1 MTKNV
6 INLTSKRYYIYDE
19 LVIVENNLFDSQM
32 YAEVIRQYDEVS
44 DLINL
49 DSNIRER
56 LKLPQRSLVV
66 TFPFRRD
73 DYDEVE
79 TVMGYR
85 VQHVLSMGPTKGGI
99 RYAPDVNLGEVTALA
114 ILMSWKSA
122 IVGLPYGG
130 AKGGVAID
138 PNPLSRS
145 EKQRVTRRYTAELLP
160 IIGVDKDIPAPD
172 LGTDEQTMAW
182 IMDTY
187 SNFVGSPQP
196 GIVTGKPA
204 SIGGSITRRES
215 TGRGA
220 VAIGVAAMD
229 KLNLKYSEST
239 IAIQGFGNVGMYA
252 ALDSYERGAK
262 VIAVSDIGGAIYNP
276 KGINIPELFK
286 HMAKNV
292 SVNNFDGA
300 EPYPE
305 SILEINCDVLIPAAV
320 GGVITSSNAS
330 NIKAKVI
337 IEGANSPT
345 TLNADKILQDS
356 DILLVP
362 DIMANA
368 GGITASYFEWVQ
380 NTQNYLWKESE
391 LHEKL
396 IDVLITAF
404 EEVWTISE
412 KQNCDLRTAAL
423 IKGIKRVAAAKLTRG
438 LFP

>member
-6 INLTSKRYYIYDE
+6 KNLTSTRNYIYDE

-362 DIMANA
+362 DILANA

>member
-1 MTKNV
+1 
-6 INLTSKRYYIYDE
+6 
-19 LVIVENNLFDSQM
+19 VIVDNNLFDSDM
-32 YAEVIRQYDEVS
+32 YKEVIKQYESVA
-44 DLINL
+44 DLIDL
-49 DSNIRER
+49 DPNIRER

-73 DYDEVE
+73 EYDEVE
-79 TVMGYR
+79 TVVGYR

-138 PNPLSRS
+138 PNPLTRA
-145 EKQRVTRRYTAELLP
+145 EKQRVTRRYTAELIP
-160 IIGVDKDIPAPD
+160 IIGVNKDIPAPD

-187 SNFVGSPQP
+187 SNFVGYATP

-204 SIGGSITRRES
+204 SLGGSVTRKES

-220 VAIGVAAMD
+220 VAVGVAAME
-229 KLNLKYSEST
+229 KIGKKIQNSKV
-239 IAIQGFGNVGMYA
+239 AIQGFGNVGRYA
-252 ALDSYERGAK
+252 ALAAYEMGAK
-262 VIAVSDIGGAIYNP
+262 IIAVSDIEGSIINE

-286 HMAKNV
+286 HTAHNL
-292 SVNNFDGA
+292 SVKGFPGA
-300 EPYPE
+300 DQLEE
-305 SILEINCDVLIPAAV
+305 SVLEVDCDILIPAAV
-320 GGVITSSNAS
+320 GGVITSSNAQK
-330 NIKAKVI
+330 IKAKVL

-345 TLNADKILQDS
+345 TVNADKILRDNGVL
-356 DILLVP
+356 IVP
-362 DIMANA
+362 DILANA

-380 NTQNYLWKESE
+380 NTQNYLWKEAE
-391 LHEKL
+391 LYEKL
-396 IDVLITAF
+396 IDVMLTAF
-404 EEVWTISE
+404 EEIWTISE

-423 IKGIKRVAAAKLTRG
+423 IKGVKRVAAAKLTRG

>member
-1 MTKNV
+1 
-6 INLTSKRYYIYDE
+6 
-19 LVIVENNLFDSQM
+19 LFDSQM

-345 TLNADKILQDS
+345 TLNADKILKDS

-362 DIMANA
+362 DILANA

-391 LHEKL
+391 LYEKL
-396 IDVLITAF
+396 IDVLITSF
-404 EEVWTISE
+404 EEVWKISE

>member
-1 MTKNV
+1 VTKNAK
-6 INLTSKRYYIYDE
+6 NLTSKQNYIYDE

-138 PNPLSRS
+138 PTPLSRS

-204 SIGGSITRRES
+204 SIGGSVTRRES

-262 VIAVSDIGGAIYNP
+262 VIAVSDICGAIYNP

-300 EPYPE
+300 EPYSE

-320 GGVITSSNAS
+320 GGVITSSNAT

-345 TLNADKILQDS
+345 TLNADKILNDS

-362 DIMANA
+362 DILANA

-404 EEVWTISE
+404 EEVWKISE

>member
-1 MTKNV
+1 MTKNAK
-6 INLTSKRYYIYDE
+6 NLTSKQNYIYDE

-320 GGVITSSNAS
+320 GGVITSSNAT

-345 TLNADKILQDS
+345 TLNADKILKDS
-356 DILLVP
+356 DVLLVP
-362 DIMANA
+362 DILANA

-391 LHEKL
+391 LYEKL
-396 IDVLITAF
+396 IDVLITSF
-404 EEVWTISE
+404 EEVWKISE

>member
-1 MTKNV
+1 
-6 INLTSKRYYIYDE
+6 
-19 LVIVENNLFDSQM
+19 
-32 YAEVIRQYDEVS
+32 
-44 DLINL
+44 
-49 DSNIRER
+49 
-56 LKLPQRSLVV
+56 
-66 TFPFRRD
+66 
-73 DYDEVE
+73 
-79 TVMGYR
+79 
-85 VQHVLSMGPTKGGI
+85 MGPTKGGI
-99 RYAPDVNLGEVTALA
+99 RYSPDVNLGEVTALA

-138 PNPLSRS
+138 PNPLTRP

-187 SNFVGSPQP
+187 SNFIGSPQP
-196 GIVTGKPA
+196 GIVTGKPV

-220 VAIGVAAMD
+220 VAVGVAAME
-229 KLNLKYSEST
+229 KIGKEFKNSR
-239 IAIQGFGNVGMYA
+239 IAIQGFGNVGRYA
-252 ALDSYERGAK
+252 ALDAYERGAK
-262 VIAVSDIGGAIYNP
+262 VIAVNDLGGAVYNES
-276 KGINIPELFK
+276 GLNIPELFK
-286 HMAKNV
+286 HIAKNKT
-292 SVNNFDGA
+292 VNGFSGGDIYDG
-300 EPYPE
+300 
-305 SILEINCDVLIPAAV
+305 SILEIDCDVLIPAAI
-320 GGVITSSNAS
+320 GGVITSTNAERITA
-330 NIKAKVI
+330 NVV

-345 TLNADKILQDS
+345 TLSADKILRENGTLIIP
-356 DILLVP
+356 DIL
-362 DIMANA
+362 ANA

-380 NTQNYLWKESE
+380 NTQNYLWKEKE

-396 IDVLITAF
+396 IDVMITAF
-404 EEVWTISE
+404 EEVWTISQ

>member
-1 MTKNV
+1 
-6 INLTSKRYYIYDE
+6 
-19 LVIVENNLFDSQM
+19 VIVDNNLFDSDM
-32 YAEVIRQYDEVS
+32 YKEVIKQYESVA
-44 DLINL
+44 DLIDL
-49 DSNIRER
+49 DPNIRER

-73 DYDEVE
+73 EYDEVE
-79 TVMGYR
+79 TVVGYR

-138 PNPLSRS
+138 PNPLTRA
-145 EKQRVTRRYTAELLP
+145 EKQRVTRRYTAELIP
-160 IIGVDKDIPAPD
+160 IIGVNKDIPAPD
-172 LGTDEQTMAW
+172 LGTDEQAMAW

-187 SNFVGSPQP
+187 SNFVGYATP
-196 GIVTGKPA
+196 GIVTGKPV
-204 SIGGSITRRES
+204 SLGGSVTRKES

-220 VAIGVAAMD
+220 VAVGVAAME
-229 KLNLKYSEST
+229 KIGKKIQNSKV
-239 IAIQGFGNVGMYA
+239 AIQGFGNVGRYA
-252 ALDSYERGAK
+252 ALAAYEMGAK
-262 VIAVSDIGGAIYNP
+262 VIAVSDIDGSIINL

-286 HMAKNV
+286 YTAHNL
-292 SVNNFDGA
+292 SVKGFPGA
-300 EPYPE
+300 DQLDE
-305 SILEINCDVLIPAAV
+305 SVLEVDCDILIPAAI
-320 GGVITSSNAS
+320 GGVITSSNAQK
-330 NIKAKVI
+330 IKAKVL

-345 TLNADKILQDS
+345 TVNADKILRDNNVL
-356 DILLVP
+356 IVP
-362 DIMANA
+362 DILANA

-380 NTQNYLWKESE
+380 NTQNYLWKEAE
-391 LHEKL
+391 LYEKL
-396 IDVLITAF
+396 IDVMLTAF
-404 EEVWTISE
+404 EEIWTISE

>member
-6 INLTSKRYYIYDE
+6 KNLTSTRNYIYDE
-19 LVIVENNLFDSQM
+19 LVIFENNLFDSQM

-345 TLNADKILQDS
+345 TLNADKILKDS
-356 DILLVP
+356 DVLLVP
-362 DIMANA
+362 DILANA

-391 LHEKL
+391 LYKKL
-396 IDVLITAF
+396 IDVLITSF
-404 EEVWTISE
+404 EEVWKISE

>member
-1 MTKNV
+1 M
-6 INLTSKRYYIYDE
+6 
-19 LVIVENNLFDSQM
+19 IVENNLFDSHM
-32 YAEVIRQYDEVS
+32 YKEVIRQYDEVS

-73 DYDEVE
+73 EYDEVE
-79 TVMGYR
+79 TVTGYR

-138 PNPLSRS
+138 PNPLTRA
-145 EKQRVTRRYTAELLP
+145 EKQRVARRYTAELLP

-196 GIVTGKPA
+196 GIVTGKPV
-204 SIGGSITRRES
+204 SLGGSITRRES

-220 VAIGVAAMD
+220 VAVGQAAMEKIGKSYKD
-229 KLNLKYSEST
+229 ST
-239 IAIQGFGNVGMYA
+239 VAIQGFGNVGKYA

-262 VIAVSDIGGAIYNP
+262 VVAVNDLGGAVIN
-276 KGINIPELFK
+276 KDGLNIPELFK
-286 HMAKNV
+286 HIAKNT
-292 SVNNFDGA
+292 SVKGFSGGEEYDG
-300 EPYPE
+300 E
-305 SILEINCDVLIPAAV
+305 ILEVECDVLIPAAI
-320 GGVITSSNAS
+320 GGVITSSNADK
-330 NIKAKVI
+330 IKANVI

-345 TLNADKILQDS
+345 TLNADKILRDNGIMIIP
-356 DILLVP
+356 DIL
-362 DIMANA
+362 ANA

-380 NTQNYLWKESE
+380 NTQNYLWKETE
-391 LHEKL
+391 IHEKL
-396 IDVLITAF
+396 IDVMITSF
-404 EEVWTISE
+404 EEVWTISQ
-412 KQNCDLRTAAL
+412 KQSCDLRPAAL
-423 IKGIKRVAAAKLTRG
+423 IKRIKRVAAAKLTRG

>member
-1 MTKNV
+1 M
-6 INLTSKRYYIYDE
+6 
-19 LVIVENNLFDSQM
+19 IVENDLFESHM
-32 YAEVIRQYDEVS
+32 YREVIRQYDNVS
-44 DLINL
+44 DLIDL

-73 DYDEVE
+73 EYDEVE

-138 PNPLSRS
+138 PNPLTRS

-220 VAIGVAAMD
+220 VAIGKAAME
-229 KLNLKYSEST
+229 KIGKKYEDSRVV
-239 IAIQGFGNVGMYA
+239 IQGFGNVGRYA
-252 ALDSYERGAK
+252 ALDSYEKGAK
-262 VIAVSDIGGAIYNP
+262 VIAVNDLGGGVINE
-276 KGINIPELFK
+276 KGLNIPELFK
-286 HMAKNV
+286 HIAKNN
-292 SVNNFDGA
+292 SVNGFSGGDNYNG
-300 EPYPE
+300 E
-305 SILEINCDVLIPAAV
+305 ILEVDCDVLIPAAV
-320 GGVITSSNAS
+320 GGVITSSNAEKIS
-330 NIKAKVI
+330 ANVI

-345 TLNADKILQDS
+345 TVNADKILTDNGVLIIP
-356 DILLVP
+356 DIL
-362 DIMANA
+362 ANA

-380 NTQNYLWKESE
+380 NTQNYLWKEVE
-391 LHEKL
+391 LYEKL
-396 IDVLITAF
+396 IDVLLTSF
-404 EEVWTISE
+404 EEVWKISE

>member
-1 MTKNV
+1 
-6 INLTSKRYYIYDE
+6 
-19 LVIVENNLFDSQM
+19 
-32 YAEVIRQYDEVS
+32 
-44 DLINL
+44 
-49 DSNIRER
+49 
-56 LKLPQRSLVV
+56 
-66 TFPFRRD
+66 
-73 DYDEVE
+73 
-79 TVMGYR
+79 
-85 VQHVLSMGPTKGGI
+85 
-99 RYAPDVNLGEVTALA
+99 
-114 ILMSWKSA
+114 
-122 IVGLPYGG
+122 
-130 AKGGVAID
+130 
-138 PNPLSRS
+138 
-145 EKQRVTRRYTAELLP
+145 
-160 IIGVDKDIPAPD
+160 
-172 LGTDEQTMAW
+172 
-182 IMDTY
+182 
-187 SNFVGSPQP
+187 
-196 GIVTGKPA
+196 
-204 SIGGSITRRES
+204 
-215 TGRGA
+215 
-220 VAIGVAAMD
+220 
-229 KLNLKYSEST
+229 
-239 IAIQGFGNVGMYA
+239 MYA

-345 TLNADKILQDS
+345 TLNADKILKDS
-356 DILLVP
+356 DVLLVP
-362 DIMANA
+362 DILANA

-391 LHEKL
+391 LYEKL
-396 IDVLITAF
+396 IDVLITSF
-404 EEVWTISE
+404 EEVWKISE

>member
-1 MTKNV
+1 MTNPQ
-6 INLTSKRYYIYDE
+6 
-19 LVIVENNLFDSQM
+19 LFDSHM
-32 YAEVIRQYDEVS
+32 YTEVIRQYEEVAE
-44 DLINL
+44 LINL

-56 LKLPQRSLVV
+56 LKHPQRALVV

-73 DYDEVE
+73 EYEEVE
-79 TVMGYR
+79 TVVGYR

-99 RYAPDVNLGEVTALA
+99 RYAPDVNLGEVTALS

-138 PNPLSRS
+138 PTNLTRA

-160 IIGVDKDIPAPD
+160 VIGVDKDIPAPD

-204 SIGGSITRRES
+204 ALGGSVTRREA

-220 VAIGVAAMD
+220 IAITEQAMEKIGKHYKD
-229 KLNLKYSEST
+229 ST
-239 IAIQGFGNVGMYA
+239 VVIQGFGNVGRYA

-262 VIAVSDIGGAIYNP
+262 VIAVNDLGGGIYNP

-286 HMAKNV
+286 HIARNRSV
-292 SVNNFDGA
+292 SGFEGA
-300 EPYPE
+300 DNLSED
-305 SILEINCDVLIPAAV
+305 ILEIECDVLIPAAV
-320 GGVITSSNAS
+320 GGVITTSNV
-330 NIKAKVI
+330 NDIKASVVV
-337 IEGANSPT
+337 EAANSPT
-345 TLNADKILQDS
+345 TVSADKILRDNDVLIIP
-356 DILLVP
+356 DIL
-362 DIMANA
+362 ANA
-368 GGITASYFEWVQ
+368 GGVTASYFEWVQ
-380 NTQNYLWKESE
+380 NRQNYLWKEKDLYE
-391 LHEKL
+391 RL
-396 IDVLITAF
+396 IDTMTSAF
-404 EEVWTISE
+404 EEVWTISQ
-412 KQNCDLRTAAL
+412 KNKCDLRTAAL

>member
-1 MTKNV
+1 MTKNAK
-6 INLTSKRYYIYDE
+6 NLTCKQNYIYDE

-204 SIGGSITRRES
+204 SIGGSVTRRES

-345 TLNADKILQDS
+345 TLNADKILKDS
-356 DILLVP
+356 DVLLVP
-362 DIMANA
+362 DILANA

-391 LHEKL
+391 LYKKL
-396 IDVLITAF
+396 IDVLITSF
-404 EEVWTISE
+404 EEVWKISE

>member
-1 MTKNV
+1 VTKNV
-6 INLTSKRYYIYDE
+6 KNLTSKRNYIYDK

-32 YAEVIRQYDEVS
+32 YTEVIRQYDEVS

-56 LKLPQRSLVV
+56 LKVPQRSLVV

-138 PNPLSRS
+138 PTPLSRA

-204 SIGGSITRRES
+204 SLGGSITRRES

-262 VIAVSDIGGAIYNP
+262 VIAVSDKGGAIYNP
-276 KGINIPELFK
+276 KGIHIPELFK

-300 EPYPE
+300 EPYSE

-320 GGVITSSNAS
+320 GGVITSSNAN

-345 TLNADKILQDS
+345 TLNADKILNDS

-362 DIMANA
+362 DILANA

-396 IDVLITAF
+396 MDVLITAF
-404 EEVWTISE
+404 EEVWKISE

>member
-1 MTKNV
+1 MTKNAK
-6 INLTSKRYYIYDE
+6 NLTSKQNYIYDE
-19 LVIVENNLFDSQM
+19 LVIVENNLFESQM

-138 PNPLSRS
+138 PTPLSRS

-204 SIGGSITRRES
+204 SLGGSITRRES

-300 EPYPE
+300 EPYSE

-320 GGVITSSNAS
+320 GGVITSSNAN

-345 TLNADKILQDS
+345 TLNADKILNDS

-362 DIMANA
+362 DILANA

-396 IDVLITAF
+396 MDVLITAF
-404 EEVWTISE
+404 EEVWKISE

>member
-1 MTKNV
+1 M
-6 INLTSKRYYIYDE
+6 
-19 LVIVENNLFDSQM
+19 VIVDNNLFDSDM
-32 YAEVIRQYDEVS
+32 YKEVIKQYENVA
-44 DLINL
+44 DLIDL
-49 DSNIRER
+49 DPNIRER

-73 DYDEVE
+73 EYDEVE
-79 TVMGYR
+79 TVVGYR
-85 VQHVLSMGPTKGGI
+85 VQHVLTMGPTKGGI

-138 PNPLSRS
+138 PNPLTRA
-145 EKQRVTRRYTAELLP
+145 EKQRVTRRYTAELIP
-160 IIGVDKDIPAPD
+160 IIGVNKDIPAPD

-187 SNFVGSPQP
+187 SNFVGYATP

-204 SIGGSITRRES
+204 SLGGSVTRKES

-220 VAIGVAAMD
+220 IAVGVAAME
-229 KLNLKYSEST
+229 KIGKKIQNSKV
-239 IAIQGFGNVGMYA
+239 AIQGFGNVGRYA
-252 ALDSYERGAK
+252 ALAAYEMGAK
-262 VIAVSDIGGAIYNP
+262 VIAVNDIDGSIINI

-286 HMAKNV
+286 YTAHNL
-292 SVNNFDGA
+292 SVKGFPGA
-300 EPYPE
+300 DQLDE
-305 SILEINCDVLIPAAV
+305 SVLEVDCDILIPAAI
-320 GGVITSSNAS
+320 GGVITSSNAQK
-330 NIKAKVI
+330 IKAKVL

-345 TLNADKILQDS
+345 TVNADKILRDNNVL
-356 DILLVP
+356 IVP
-362 DIMANA
+362 DILANA

-380 NTQNYLWKESE
+380 NTQNYLWKEAE
-391 LHEKL
+391 LYEKL
-396 IDVLITAF
+396 IDVMLTAF
-404 EEVWTISE
+404 EEIWTISE

>member
-6 INLTSKRYYIYDE
+6 KNLTSKQIFIYDE
-19 LVIVENNLFDSQM
+19 LVIVQNNLFDSQM

-300 EPYPE
+300 ERYPE

-345 TLNADKILQDS
+345 TLNADKILKDS

-362 DIMANA
+362 DILANA

-404 EEVWTISE
+404 EEVWKISE

>member
-6 INLTSKRYYIYDE
+6 KNLTSTRNYIYDE

-345 TLNADKILQDS
+345 TLNADKILKDS
-356 DILLVP
+356 DVLLVP
-362 DIMANA
+362 DILANA

-391 LHEKL
+391 LYEKL

-404 EEVWTISE
+404 EEVWKISE

>member
-1 MTKNV
+1 
-6 INLTSKRYYIYDE
+6 
-19 LVIVENNLFDSQM
+19 M
-32 YAEVIRQYDEVS
+32 YKEVIRQYDEVS

-66 TFPFRRD
+66 SFPFRRD

-99 RYAPDVNLGEVTALA
+99 RYSPDVNLGEVTALA

-138 PNPLSRS
+138 PNPLTRP

-187 SNFVGSPQP
+187 SNFIGSPQP
-196 GIVTGKPA
+196 GIVTGKPV

-220 VAIGVAAMD
+220 VAVGVAAME
-229 KLNLKYSEST
+229 KIGKEFKNST
-239 IAIQGFGNVGMYA
+239 IAIQGFGNVGRYA
-252 ALDSYERGAK
+252 ALDAYERGAK
-262 VIAVSDIGGAIYNP
+262 VIAVNDLGGAVYNES
-276 KGINIPELFK
+276 GLNIPELFK
-286 HMAKNV
+286 HIAKNKT
-292 SVNNFDGA
+292 VNGFSGGDIYDG
-300 EPYPE
+300 
-305 SILEINCDVLIPAAV
+305 SILEIDCDVLIPAAI
-320 GGVITSSNAS
+320 GGVITSTNAERITA
-330 NIKAKVI
+330 NVV

-345 TLNADKILQDS
+345 TLSADKILRENGTLIIP
-356 DILLVP
+356 DIL
-362 DIMANA
+362 ANA
-368 GGITASYFEWVQ
+368 GGITASYFEWFQ
-380 NTQNYLWKESE
+380 NTQNYLWKEKE

-396 IDVLITAF
+396 IDVMITAF
-404 EEVWTISE
+404 EEVWTISQ

>member
-1 MTKNV
+1 
-6 INLTSKRYYIYDE
+6 
-19 LVIVENNLFDSQM
+19 M
-32 YAEVIRQYDEVS
+32 YKEVIKQYESVA
-44 DLINL
+44 DLIDL
-49 DSNIRER
+49 DPNIRER

-73 DYDEVE
+73 EYDEVE
-79 TVMGYR
+79 TVVGYR

-138 PNPLSRS
+138 PNPLTRA
-145 EKQRVTRRYTAELLP
+145 EKQRVTRRYTAELIP
-160 IIGVDKDIPAPD
+160 IIGVNKDIPAPD

-187 SNFVGSPQP
+187 SNFVGYATP

-204 SIGGSITRRES
+204 SLGGSVTRKES

-220 VAIGVAAMD
+220 VAVGVAAME
-229 KLNLKYSEST
+229 KIGKKIQNSKV
-239 IAIQGFGNVGMYA
+239 AIQGFGNVGRYA
-252 ALDSYERGAK
+252 ALAAYEMGAK
-262 VIAVSDIGGAIYNP
+262 IIAVSDIEGSIINE

-286 HMAKNV
+286 HTAHNL
-292 SVNNFDGA
+292 SVKGFPGA
-300 EPYPE
+300 DQLEE
-305 SILEINCDVLIPAAV
+305 SVLEVDCDILIPAAV
-320 GGVITSSNAS
+320 GGVITSSNAQK
-330 NIKAKVI
+330 IKAKVL

-345 TLNADKILQDS
+345 TVNADKILRDNGVL
-356 DILLVP
+356 IVP
-362 DIMANA
+362 DILANA

-380 NTQNYLWKESE
+380 NTQNYLWKEAE
-391 LHEKL
+391 LYEKL
-396 IDVLITAF
+396 IDVMLTAF
-404 EEVWTISE
+404 EEIWTISE

-423 IKGIKRVAAAKLTRG
+423 IKGVKRVAAAKLTRG

>member
-1 MTKNV
+1 MTKNAK
-6 INLTSKRYYIYDE
+6 NLTSKRNYRYDE

-138 PNPLSRS
+138 PTPLSRS

-204 SIGGSITRRES
+204 SLGGSITRRES

-276 KGINIPELFK
+276 NGINIPELFK

-300 EPYPE
+300 EPYSE

-320 GGVITSSNAS
+320 GGVITSSNAN

-345 TLNADKILQDS
+345 TLNADKILNDG

-362 DIMANA
+362 DILANA

-396 IDVLITAF
+396 MDVLITAF
-404 EEVWTISE
+404 EEVWKISE

>member
-6 INLTSKRYYIYDE
+6 KNLTSTRNYIYDE

-204 SIGGSITRRES
+204 SIGGSVTRRES

-229 KLNLKYSEST
+229 KLNLKYSDST

-300 EPYPE
+300 EPYSE

-320 GGVITSSNAS
+320 GGVITSSNAT

-345 TLNADKILQDS
+345 TLNADKILNDS

-362 DIMANA
+362 DILANA

-396 IDVLITAF
+396 MDVLITAF
-404 EEVWTISE
+404 EEVWKISE

>member
-1 MTKNV
+1 M
-6 INLTSKRYYIYDE
+6 
-19 LVIVENNLFDSQM
+19 IVENNLFDSQM

-138 PNPLSRS
+138 PTPLSRS

-204 SIGGSITRRES
+204 SLGGSITRRES

-292 SVNNFDGA
+292 SVNNFEGA
-300 EPYPE
+300 EPYSE

-320 GGVITSSNAS
+320 GGVITSSNAN

-345 TLNADKILQDS
+345 TLNADKILNDS

-362 DIMANA
+362 DILANA

-396 IDVLITAF
+396 MDVLITAF
-404 EEVWTISE
+404 EEVWKISE

>member
-1 MTKNV
+1 
-6 INLTSKRYYIYDE
+6 
-19 LVIVENNLFDSQM
+19 LFDSQM

-138 PNPLSRS
+138 PTPLSRS

-204 SIGGSITRRES
+204 SIGGSVTRRES

-300 EPYPE
+300 EPYSE

-320 GGVITSSNAS
+320 GGVITSSNAT

-345 TLNADKILQDS
+345 TLNADKILNDS

-362 DIMANA
+362 DILANA

-396 IDVLITAF
+396 MDVLITAF
-404 EEVWTISE
+404 EEVWKISE

>member
-6 INLTSKRYYIYDE
+6 KNLTSKQIFIYDE
-19 LVIVENNLFDSQM
+19 LVIVQNNLFDSQM

-138 PNPLSRS
+138 PTPLSRS

-204 SIGGSITRRES
+204 SLGGSITRRES

-229 KLNLKYSEST
+229 KLNLKYSDST

-300 EPYPE
+300 EPYSE
-305 SILEINCDVLIPAAV
+305 SVLEINCDVLIPAAV
-320 GGVITSSNAS
+320 GGVITSSNAR

-362 DIMANA
+362 DILANA

-404 EEVWTISE
+404 EEVWKISE

>member
-1 MTKNV
+1 
-6 INLTSKRYYIYDE
+6 
-19 LVIVENNLFDSQM
+19 VIVDNNLFDSDM
-32 YAEVIRQYDEVS
+32 YKEVIKQYESVA
-44 DLINL
+44 DLIDL
-49 DSNIRER
+49 DQNIRER

-73 DYDEVE
+73 EYDEVE
-79 TVMGYR
+79 TVVGYR
-85 VQHVLSMGPTKGGI
+85 VQHVLTMGPTKGGI

-138 PNPLSRS
+138 PNPLTRA
-145 EKQRVTRRYTAELLP
+145 EKQRVTRRYTAELIP
-160 IIGVDKDIPAPD
+160 IIGVNKDIPAPD

-187 SNFVGSPQP
+187 SNFVGYATP

-204 SIGGSITRRES
+204 SLGGSVTRKES

-220 VAIGVAAMD
+220 VAVGVAAME
-229 KLNLKYSEST
+229 KIGKKIQNSKV
-239 IAIQGFGNVGMYA
+239 AIQGFGNVGRYA
-252 ALDSYERGAK
+252 ALAAYEMGAK
-262 VIAVSDIGGAIYNP
+262 IIAVSDIDGSIINE

-286 HMAKNV
+286 HTAHNL
-292 SVNNFDGA
+292 SVKGFPGA
-300 EPYPE
+300 DQLEE
-305 SILEINCDVLIPAAV
+305 SVLEVDCDILIPAAV
-320 GGVITSSNAS
+320 GGVITSSNAQK
-330 NIKAKVI
+330 IKAKVL

-345 TLNADKILQDS
+345 TVNADKILRDNGVL
-356 DILLVP
+356 IVP
-362 DIMANA
+362 DILANA

-380 NTQNYLWKESE
+380 NTQNYLWKEAE
-391 LHEKL
+391 LYEKL
-396 IDVLITAF
+396 IDVMLTAF
-404 EEVWTISE
+404 EEIWNISE

-423 IKGIKRVAAAKLTRG
+423 IKGVKRVAAAKLTRG

>member
-1 MTKNV
+1 M
-6 INLTSKRYYIYDE
+6 
-19 LVIVENNLFDSQM
+19 IVENNLFDSHM
-32 YAEVIRQYDEVS
+32 YKEVIKQYDEVS

-66 TFPFRRD
+66 SFPFRRD
-73 DYDEVE
+73 EYDEVE

-138 PNPLSRS
+138 PNPLTRS

-196 GIVTGKPA
+196 GIVTGKPV

-220 VAIGVAAMD
+220 VAVAQAAME
-229 KLNLKYSEST
+229 KIGKELKDSEVVV
-239 IAIQGFGNVGMYA
+239 QGFGNVGRYA
-252 ALDSYERGAK
+252 ALDCYERGAK
-262 VIAVSDIGGAIYNP
+262 VIAVNDLGGAVINK
-276 KGINIPELFK
+276 KGLNIPELFK
-286 HMAKNV
+286 HIAKTNTV
-292 SVNNFDGA
+292 KGFSGG
-300 EPYPE
+300 EPYDEP
-305 SILEINCDVLIPAAV
+305 ILELECNVLIPAAI
-320 GGVITSSNAS
+320 GGVITSDNAEK
-330 NIKAKVI
+330 IKANVI

-345 TLNADKILQDS
+345 TLNADKILRENGTFIIP
-356 DILLVP
+356 DIL
-362 DIMANA
+362 ANA

-380 NTQNYLWKESE
+380 NTQNYLWKEKE

-396 IDVLITAF
+396 IDVMITAF
-404 EEVWTISE
+404 EEIWIISQ